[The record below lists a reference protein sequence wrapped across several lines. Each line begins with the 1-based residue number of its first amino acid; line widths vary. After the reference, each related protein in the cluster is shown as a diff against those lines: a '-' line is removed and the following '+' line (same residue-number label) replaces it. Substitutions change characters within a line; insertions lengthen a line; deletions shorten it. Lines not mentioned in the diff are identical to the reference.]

1 MREFT
6 FKLFFMPLQS
16 TPESSLVR
24 NGARKN
30 PFLGGRLSYFRN
42 LIMAGLITASQ
53 FASAQNP
60 NSISQSDKL
69 DSNSHTTI
77 QSSLDGTIV
86 EPGRH
91 GTTENSKDLQAHMVF
106 SAEALTGFITPN

>member
-1 MREFT
+1 MQ
-6 FKLFFMPLQS
+6 LSL
-16 TPESSLVR
+16 TPQSSLVR
-24 NGARKN
+24 KGS
-30 PFLGGRLSYFRN
+30 FLAGRLAYFRN
-42 LIMAGLITASQ
+42 LMMAGLITASQ
-53 FASAQNP
+53 FVSAQNP

-69 DSNSHTTI
+69 DSNSYTTI

-91 GTTENSKDLQAHMVF
+91 NVTKNSKDLQAHMVF